1 MSKTGNEVLAANEET
16 DTNPNIDKSFGDNFV
31 DKNLNDKS
39 LSLKKD
45 SNNIDN
51 NSRTFEPLED
61 SRQYIG

>member
-1 MSKTGNEVLAANEET
+1 MSETGNEVLAANEET
-16 DTNPNIDKSFGDNFV
+16 DTNPNLDKSFGDNFV